1 MCDNVWHSTVF
12 LGARRVSNAQQ
23 MQGKENFATSESTKV
38 WWQIYRKVYVSG
50 SIAKWNLIV
59 AKVDEKDFSPA
70 LLQKTSTLLRKNP
83 EYYTIWN
90 VRRRIF
96 NNEFNNINRQADQGQ
111 LSEDNKYSQAL
122 DIINLDLQFI
132 FPLLLQYPKCYWIW
146 NHRVWLLQQASK
158 YLPADRARSLWEDEL
173 KLVSKMLGR
182 DSRNFHGWGYRRIV
196 VENLEDRALNGKSM
210 ARDEYDYTTKMIGQN
225 LSNFSAW
232 HNRSRLILCILDEE
246 RASTQERQE
255 MLDEE
260 IKLIHKALFDP
271 YDQSLWFYHQ
281 HLLSTFDPDTAG
293 ASMMPELSNESRL
306 TYVKAEQEFIEDLIE
321 DAEDS
326 KWVYQ
331 ALIECALIEAKL
343 VNGLSEKMRTNIK
356 VWLDKLKQLDPLRRG
371 RWIDTEQRLLKDLP

>member
-1 MCDNVWHSTVF
+1 
-12 LGARRVSNAQQ
+12 

-38 WWQIYRKVYVSG
+38 WWQIYGKVYVSG

-70 LLQKTSTLLRKNP
+70 LLEKTSTLLRKNP

-111 LSEDNKYSQAL
+111 LSEDNKYSQVL

-158 YLPADRARSLWEDEL
+158 YLLADRARSLWEDEL

-260 IKLIHKALFDP
+260 IKFIHKALFDP

-281 HLLSTFDPDTAG
+281 HLLSTFDPDIAG
-293 ASMMPELSNESRL
+293 ASMMPDLSNESRL

-321 DAEDS
+321 DVEDS

-371 RWIDTEQRLLKDLP
+371 RWIDTEQRLLKDMP

>member
-1 MCDNVWHSTVF
+1 MCDNVWYSTVF

-70 LLQKTSTLLRKNP
+70 LLEKTSTLLRKNP

-111 LSEDNKYSQAL
+111 LSEDNKYSQVL

-158 YLPADRARSLWEDEL
+158 YLLADRARSLWEDEL

-260 IKLIHKALFDP
+260 IKFIHKALFDP

-281 HLLSTFDPDTAG
+281 HLLSTFDPDIAG
-293 ASMMPELSNESRL
+293 ASMMPDLSNESRL

-321 DAEDS
+321 DVEDS

-371 RWIDTEQRLLKDLP
+371 RWIDTEQRLLKDMP